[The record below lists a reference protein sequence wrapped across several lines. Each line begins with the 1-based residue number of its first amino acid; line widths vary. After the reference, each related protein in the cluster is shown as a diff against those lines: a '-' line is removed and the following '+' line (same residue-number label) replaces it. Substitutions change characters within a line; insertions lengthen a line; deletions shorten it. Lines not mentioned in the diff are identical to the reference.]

1 MEDNVARSVNMKY
14 LDENGDEVE
23 GTFMEFADGLDL
35 HGKNGLKEFEK
46 VANDPFGPP
55 CKALQGQPQVGP

>member
-35 HGKNGLKEFEK
+35 HGKDGLKEFNK
-46 VANDPFGPP
+46 VADDPFAPP